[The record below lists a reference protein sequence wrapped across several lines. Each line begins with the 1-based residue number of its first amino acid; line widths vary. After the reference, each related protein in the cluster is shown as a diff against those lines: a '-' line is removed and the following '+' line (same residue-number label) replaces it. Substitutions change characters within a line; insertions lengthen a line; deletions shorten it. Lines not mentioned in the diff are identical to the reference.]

1 MLLGGY
7 VVEIKVTT
15 EKLKI
20 IGKVKGR
27 TLRLR
32 EKLVA
37 YGIYKGRLGVET
49 PSGVYIL
56 ADCVD
61 FLEVQING
69 KVMILDFRPF
79 SWICK
84 H

>member
-1 MLLGGY
+1 M
-7 VVEIKVTT
+7 VEIKVTT

-27 TLRLR
+27 TL
-32 EKLVA
+32 KLKERPVA

-56 ADCVD
+56 TDCVD
-61 FLEVQING
+61 LLEVQVNG
-69 KVMILDFRPF
+69 KTIILDFRPF